1 MVTASQIARLLLQ
14 IKAIKLNPQT
24 PFKWASGI
32 LSPIYCDNRVLLSFP
47 SERNIVVNKLVE
59 LVQMVGNFDLIAGVA
74 TAGIPHGML
83 IADRLNL
90 PFIYVRSTP
99 KDHGTKSAIEG
110 FFKNGQKT
118 LVVEDLISTGKSSLA
133 AVQILRENGLEA
145 NHVISIFSYNLVE
158 AKTAFETQNVHLNS
172 LSDFDF
178 LLEEALISGYI
189 EKDQID
195 FLKQWKLNPKGWKI

>member
-32 LSPIYCDNRVLLSFP
+32 ISPIYCDNRILWSYPL
-47 SERNIVVNKLVE
+47 ERNIVVNKLVE
-59 LVQMVGNFDLIAGVA
+59 LVKLKGDFNLIAGVA

-90 PFIYVRSTP
+90 PFIYVRSAP

-110 FFKNGQKT
+110 FYKNGQKT
-118 LVVEDLISTGKSSLA
+118 LVVEDLISTGKSSLG
-133 AVQILRENGLEA
+133 AVQVLRENGLEV

-158 AKTAFETQNVHLNS
+158 AKTAFESQKVYLHS

-178 LLEEALISGYI
+178 LLEEALISGNI
-189 EKDQID
+189 QKEQID